1 MAGGATEAELRAY
14 ARQVLDICRHARQQG
29 VRPDNHFI
37 GVTDARAARYKA
49 LREGRKLIDLGAA
62 DEACLDAMSIMEF
75 SNAHGTIVCMPTGGA
90 SGIVPAA
97 VYRIGDQM
105 GKTETEQE
113 NALLVAGLIGAF
125 YYPTHYTGA
134 IGCQAEIGVAV
145 SMASAALCSMMTDDP
160 DTIHCAASL
169 GGQVL
174 MGLLCN
180 PIEGYVQVPCIVRN
194 MAAVPT
200 AVTCANAALAGM
212 DHIVPLDDVVAL
224 MLAVGEKIRP
234 CDEAGTYILKKEEA

>member
-1 MAGGATEAELRAY
+1 MLLQIPAVLLPLCKYEELNQRQILEALY
-14 ARQVLDICRHARQQG
+14 V
-29 VRPDNHFI
+29 
-37 GVTDARAARYKA
+37 
-49 LREGRKLIDLGAA
+49 
-62 DEACLDAMSIMEF
+62 
-75 SNAHGTIVCMPTGGA
+75 A
-90 SGIVPAA
+90 SGIGAVIAYRACIAGAA
-97 VYRIGDQM
+97 G
-105 GKTETEQE
+105 
-113 NALLVAGLIGAF
+113 
-125 YYPTHYTGA
+125 
-134 IGCQAEIGVAV
+134 GCQAEIGVAV

-224 MLAVGEKIRP
+224 MLAVGEKIHP

>member
-1 MAGGATEAELRAY
+1 MDNYGILSLAPALIAVILAFITREALFSILCG
-14 ARQVLDICRHARQQG
+14 VLVGLLI
-29 VRPDNHFI
+29 I
-37 GVTDARAARYKA
+37 GER
-49 LREGRKLIDLGAA
+49 LGK
-62 DEACLDAMSIMEF
+62 S
-75 SNAHGTIVCMPTGGA
+75 
-90 SGIVPAA
+90 
-97 VYRIGDQM
+97 
-105 GKTETEQE
+105 ETEQE

-234 CDEAGTYILKKEEA
+234 CDEAGTYILKKEEE